1 MTKKKEIKED
11 LISKHFWWKD
21 RLTDLDSWIALYYQ
35 DGRFPGSE
43 KLTNVLQVDKPIFL
57 RTETFL
63 SPPDLYKTF
72 AGTDAKGLVSLHAL
86 VALNIY
92 FGESRITSQT
102 SFGELLKNLT
112 YQALSQEND
121 DIFLS
126 FEEGTNLVHSIVNAF
141 AEIEKR
147 EFEIASQVSEQISDK
162 LHAQFEVVEAPAM
175 KIQLGEEES
184 VIPEEPKPI
193 EFSTPLKIEEINKIY
208 DREKTDYFKIA
219 IKLNQIELERGRGL
233 PYIYQNKVYLGKRP
247 KQTGAGVVSKTLGH
261 ILATVGDVIR
271 L

>member
-1 MTKKKEIKED
+1 
-11 LISKHFWWKD
+11 
-21 RLTDLDSWIALYYQ
+21 
-35 DGRFPGSE
+35 
-43 KLTNVLQVDKPIFL
+43 
-57 RTETFL
+57 
-63 SPPDLYKTF
+63 
-72 AGTDAKGLVSLHAL
+72 
-86 VALNIY
+86 
-92 FGESRITSQT
+92 
-102 SFGELLKNLT
+102 
-112 YQALSQEND
+112 
-121 DIFLS
+121 
-126 FEEGTNLVHSIVNAF
+126 
-141 AEIEKR
+141 
-147 EFEIASQVSEQISDK
+147 
-162 LHAQFEVVEAPAM
+162 M

-261 ILATVGDVIR
+261 ILATVGDVIG